1 MEKSGSWR
9 WVHVGAHSNAILE
22 KESGGFNLLVSWS
35 LMEYYGEQSSSEI
48 IGYISES
55 LVMKADLVAVT
66 SFLYIKRKH
75 KSDRCHCHKWN
86 ARQFVVD
93 DKIFESTKSNRSV
106 AWRRVINWMFPTS
119 IHLELLQTNEA
130 MQMVTRDWNIW
141 VGCVHHLRYYNNT
154 KRYT

>member
-1 MEKSGSWR
+1 
-9 WVHVGAHSNAILE
+9 
-22 KESGGFNLLVSWS
+22 
-35 LMEYYGEQSSSEI
+35 
-48 IGYISES
+48 
-55 LVMKADLVAVT
+55 MKADLAAVT

-119 IHLELLQTNEA
+119 IHLELLQTNEVIE
-130 MQMVTRDWNIW
+130 MVTKTYVLKRTRDWSIW

-154 KRYT
+154 KRYIIFFKKNFYVIPSVLASFLPNYSENYKYYHSGTWTKNN